1 MAKTKPEA
9 KPVLLD
15 KTIRAALEFV
25 SRDET
30 RAVLTGIHITPDY
43 VEATDSYRL
52 VRITHAEGIKPMDY
66 PTGPDSTAPAYS
78 DVPPEGIIIEAS
90 AIKRA
95 LANMPSRSTLPILNR
110 IALKVDGNY
119 ARLSTNDLDC
129 VSAHTTRLIEGTFP
143 DIDALLESYKGKPL
157 GSEVAFN
164 HQFMQSAMKAFGYFF
179 GGYGQP
185 VSLTCRGELT
195 PFLLEAKNSSGQ
207 TMIALQMP
215 VRMG

>member
-1 MAKTKPEA
+1 MAKKTPES

-15 KTIRAALEFV
+15 RTVRAALEFV

-30 RAVLTGIHITPDY
+30 RQVLTGVHITPDY

-66 PTGPDSTAPAYS
+66 PTGPESTAPAYS
-78 DVPPEGIIIEAS
+78 DVPPEGIIIDAA
-90 AIKRA
+90 AIRRA
-95 LANMPSRSTLPILNR
+95 LANMPRKSMLPILNR
-110 IALKVDGNY
+110 IAIKVDGNY

-129 VSAHTTRLIEGTFP
+129 VSAHTTRLIEGKFP
-143 DIDALLESYKGKPL
+143 DVDALLESYAHKPL
-157 GSEVAFN
+157 GNEVAFN
-164 HQFMQSAMKAFGYFF
+164 HQFMQQAMKAFGYFLT
-179 GGYGQP
+179 GDRVP
-185 VSLTCRGELT
+185 VSLTCRGELQ
-195 PFLLEAKNSSGQ
+195 PFILEAKNSSGQ